1 MKQESDDTGPLWVFA
16 YGSLMWRP
24 GFDHVGRVRAR
35 MDGFRRA
42 FCMWSIH
49 YRGTEDRPGLVLALD
64 PEPGAS
70 CEGIGYEVAPDRRGA
85 VLDYLRE
92 RELVSYA
99 YNETW
104 HEMAL
109 ADGRRVQ
116 AVAYVMNQT
125 HAQYCGRI
133 PLEAQAEIIAQS
145 AGTMGPNADYL
156 FSTVAHLQEM
166 GCPDPEMEALERAVR
181 VRLGEK
187 PETRLG

>member
-1 MKQESDDTGPLWVFA
+1 MWQLPLTTRCR
-16 YGSLMWRP
+16 SLMWRP

-70 CEGIGYEVAPDRRGA
+70 CEGIGYEVSAEARDT

-104 HEMAL
+104 HEMEL
-109 ADGRRVQ
+109 ADGRRVK
-116 AVAYVMNQT
+116 AVTYVMNQT

-133 PLEAQAEIIAQS
+133 GLENQADIIARS
-145 AGTMGPNADYL
+145 AGTMGPNSDYL

-181 VRLGEK
+181 ARVTGL
-187 PETRLG
+187 PE